1 MGKLI
6 LKSCQCLSVK
16 LKNLS
21 KTGSFRN
28 VFCCDNKN
36 ILKMPRRGSAPAPP
50 AAAPAAPVAKA
61 ATPAPAPSAPVMT
74 QPEQP
79 SLMKQMAVTA
89 GGVAIGSVVGSAVT
103 GMMSG
108 GSSSAP
114 AAPAPPAQAPA
125 QQQQSISGPC
135 ALEIK
140 DFIRCAENQS
150 DLSLCQGFNQ
160 VMKDCKHRTG
170 IMFN

>member
-1 MGKLI
+1 M
-6 LKSCQCLSVK
+6 
-16 LKNLS
+16 
-21 KTGSFRN
+21 
-28 VFCCDNKN
+28 
-36 ILKMPRRGSAPAPP
+36 A
-50 AAAPAAPVAKA
+50 
-61 ATPAPAPSAPVMT
+61 

-114 AAPAPPAQAPA
+114 AQQAPPPAQAP
-125 QQQQSISGPC
+125 QPEGPC

-140 DFIRCAENQS
+140 QFIQCAENQS
-150 DLSLCQGFNQ
+150 DLNLCEGFSQ
-160 VMKDCKHRTG
+160 VMKDCKQRAG
-170 IMFN
+170 LLQN

>member
-1 MGKLI
+1 
-6 LKSCQCLSVK
+6 
-16 LKNLS
+16 
-21 KTGSFRN
+21 
-28 VFCCDNKN
+28 
-36 ILKMPRRGSAPAPP
+36 
-50 AAAPAAPVAKA
+50 
-61 ATPAPAPSAPVMT
+61 
-74 QPEQP
+74 
-79 SLMKQMAVTA
+79 MAVTA

-114 AAPAPPAQAPA
+114 AAPAQAPA

-170 IMFN
+170 IMFD

>member
-1 MGKLI
+1 
-6 LKSCQCLSVK
+6 
-16 LKNLS
+16 
-21 KTGSFRN
+21 
-28 VFCCDNKN
+28 
-36 ILKMPRRGSAPAPP
+36 
-50 AAAPAAPVAKA
+50 
-61 ATPAPAPSAPVMT
+61 
-74 QPEQP
+74 
-79 SLMKQMAVTA
+79 MAVTA

-114 AAPAPPAQAPA
+114 AAPAAPTAPAQAPA

-170 IMFN
+170 IMFD

>member
-1 MGKLI
+1 MLE
-6 LKSCQCLSVK
+6 CQTK
-16 LKNLS
+16 KPF

-28 VFCCDNKN
+28 AFCCGNKN
-36 ILKMPRRGSAPAPP
+36 IVKMPRRGSAPAPP

-61 ATPAPAPSAPVMT
+61 APPAPAPATPAPTPSAPVMA

-114 AAPAPPAQAPA
+114 AAPAAPTAPA

-170 IMFN
+170 IMFD

>member
-1 MGKLI
+1 
-6 LKSCQCLSVK
+6 
-16 LKNLS
+16 
-21 KTGSFRN
+21 
-28 VFCCDNKN
+28 
-36 ILKMPRRGSAPAPP
+36 
-50 AAAPAAPVAKA
+50 
-61 ATPAPAPSAPVMT
+61 
-74 QPEQP
+74 
-79 SLMKQMAVTA
+79 MAVTA

-114 AAPAPPAQAPA
+114 TAPAQPAQAPA

-170 IMFN
+170 IMFD

>member
-1 MGKLI
+1 MNLPPSSALFTFCHVSKQNIKLI

-50 AAAPAAPVAKA
+50 AAAPAAAPAAPVAKA
-61 ATPAPAPSAPVMT
+61 APPAPTPAAPAPATPAPTPSAPVMA

-79 SLMKQMAVTA
+79 SVMKQV
-89 GGVAIGSVVGSAVT
+89 
-103 GMMSG
+103 
-108 GSSSAP
+108 
-114 AAPAPPAQAPA
+114 
-125 QQQQSISGPC
+125 
-135 ALEIK
+135 
-140 DFIRCAENQS
+140 
-150 DLSLCQGFNQ
+150 
-160 VMKDCKHRTG
+160 
-170 IMFN
+170 

>member
-1 MGKLI
+1 M
-6 LKSCQCLSVK
+6 
-16 LKNLS
+16 
-21 KTGSFRN
+21 
-28 VFCCDNKN
+28 
-36 ILKMPRRGSAPAPP
+36 A
-50 AAAPAAPVAKA
+50 
-61 ATPAPAPSAPVMT
+61 

-114 AAPAPPAQAPA
+114 AQQAPPPAQAPA
-125 QQQQSISGPC
+125 PVQPQPEGPC

-140 DFIRCAENQS
+140 QFIQCAENQS
-150 DLSLCQGFNQ
+150 DLNLCEGFSQ
-160 VMKDCKHRTG
+160 VMKDCKRRAG
-170 IMFN
+170 LLQN